1 MNLSDK
7 AKNEL
12 REVLKKDI
20 GLERANAFSDEELNE
35 IGLFLLTAVVVNLKL
50 RVARPELFVYCAE
63 FTFWYP
69 VYMLYR

>member
-7 AKNEL
+7 AKNDL

-20 GLERANAFSDEELNE
+20 GPERADAFSDEELNE

-50 RVARPELFVYCAE
+50 RVAKPELFVQCDE
-63 FTFWYP
+63 FKFWYP
-69 VYMLYR
+69 VYIQYR